1 MATKNGRADPLGP
14 HRFQPAAPGPVPGVN
29 NTGTTCEGSNR
40 SASSTCA
47 GRGNEVTVPVMVFTR
62 DLRLADNP
70 ALAAAAQAAGAAPFR
85 WWGRRPQ

>member
-1 MATKNGRADPLGP
+1 M
-14 HRFQPAAPGPVPGVN
+14 
-29 NTGTTCEGSNR
+29 
-40 SASSTCA
+40 
-47 GRGNEVTVPVMVFTR
+47 TVPVMVFTR